1 MIYLIKSFGYTE
13 GRGYFDLLKIG
24 YTRDNNY
31 KSRLMTYK
39 YHNPTCE
46 LLYFIPEA
54 TEVDEDNLQY
64 YFRDYQ
70 FINNS
75 FSSSEWFYYNDEIVD
90 YFKTHTTRESLS
102 SLPNSPSNKRSAF
115 REYRREVVDIVKY
128 VLNVRFIE
136 GSIDVLDSFRQIDN
150 MVDHIIDEL
159 HIRTISRV
167 WEYVKDTFGILPKE
181 INSIEDNELRN
192 EVGDFMI
199 KFGKAKFYTDKMR
212 LLCESGLSEKA
223 LSLVLKQIPIDY
235 STYYIALGSERLK
248 ARGYKRGE
256 LEKEYISQKESV
268 SGSLKEVLILNNFVV
283 GERYSVK
290 SVKEKLKELYSQNNI
305 KTTPKAV
312 ELFNYFDI
320 MKTRVKDE
328 TTGKFIDAYRIL
340 KKKINVLS

>member
-13 GRGYFDLLKIG
+13 GKGYFDLLKIG

-31 KSRLMTYK
+31 KSRLMTYR

-46 LLYFIPEA
+46 LLYIIPEA

-70 FINNS
+70 FIHNS
-75 FSSSEWFYYNDEIVD
+75 FSSSEWFYYKDEIVD

-223 LSLVLKQIPIDY
+223 LSLVLKQIPLDY
-235 STYYIALGSERLK
+235 STFYYTLGPERM
-248 ARGYKRGE
+248 RTFGYQKSK
-256 LEKEYISQKESV
+256 LEKEYILTKENSFGGTLCKV
-268 SGSLKEVLILNNFVV
+268 ILSNFKLGDRLTLAEIKETLKNL
-283 GERYSVK
+283 Y
-290 SVKEKLKELYSQNNI
+290 KENNI
-305 KTTPKAV
+305 NSSPKAKII
-312 ELFNYFDI
+312 ENYFNVK
-320 MKTRVKDE
+320 KTKVKNSE
-328 TTGKFIDAYRIL
+328 GKFVDGYEL
-340 KKKINVLS
+340 LSKKEN

>member
-13 GRGYFDLLKIG
+13 GKGYFDLLKIG
-24 YTRDNNY
+24 YTGDNNY
-31 KSRLMTYK
+31 KSRLMTYR

-46 LLYFIPEA
+46 LLYIIPEA

-70 FINNS
+70 FIHNS
-75 FSSSEWFYYNDEIVD
+75 FSSSEWFYYKDEIVD

-167 WEYVKDTFGILPKE
+167 WEYVKDTFGIFPKE

-199 KFGKAKFYTDKMR
+199 KFGKAKFYTDKMK

-223 LSLVLKQIPIDY
+223 LSLVLKQIPLDY
-235 STYYIALGSERLK
+235 STYYTTLGPSKIKSLSYQKSRLVSESNK
-248 ARGYKRGE
+248 
-256 LEKEYISQKESV
+256 
-268 SGSLKEVLILNNFVV
+268 ILNNTKISDDVIKNSFLKVFKL
-283 GERYSVK
+283 GSRITLSEAKSLISNIYLELGLNKTARAKDLEQFFEVK
-290 SVKEKLKELYSQNNI
+290 LVKIPKMDKRADGYEIISKKEN
-305 KTTPKAV
+305 
-312 ELFNYFDI
+312 
-320 MKTRVKDE
+320 
-328 TTGKFIDAYRIL
+328 
-340 KKKINVLS
+340 

>member
-13 GRGYFDLLKIG
+13 GKGYFDLLKIG

-46 LLYFIPEA
+46 LLYIIPEA

-70 FINNS
+70 FIHNS
-75 FSSSEWFYYNDEIVD
+75 FSSSEWFYYKDEIVD

-223 LSLVLKQIPIDY
+223 LSLVLKQIPLDY
-235 STYYIALGSERLK
+235 STYYTTLGPSKIKSLSYQKSRLVSESNK
-248 ARGYKRGE
+248 
-256 LEKEYISQKESV
+256 
-268 SGSLKEVLILNNFVV
+268 ILNNTKISDDVIKDSFLKVFKL
-283 GERYSVK
+283 GSRITLSEAKSLISNIYLELGLNKTARAKDLEQFFEVK
-290 SVKEKLKELYSQNNI
+290 LVKIPKMDKRADGYELLSKKE
-305 KTTPKAV
+305 
-312 ELFNYFDI
+312 D
-320 MKTRVKDE
+320 
-328 TTGKFIDAYRIL
+328 
-340 KKKINVLS
+340 

>member
-13 GRGYFDLLKIG
+13 GKGYFDLLKIG

-46 LLYFIPEA
+46 LLYIIPEA

-70 FINNS
+70 FIHNS
-75 FSSSEWFYYNDEIVD
+75 FSSSEWFYYKDEIVD

-199 KFGKAKFYTDKMR
+199 KFKSFPHFTDKMR

-223 LSLVLKQIPIDY
+223 LSLVLKQVPLDY
-235 STYYIALGSERLK
+235 STYYTTLGPSKIKSLSYQKSRLVSESNK
-248 ARGYKRGE
+248 
-256 LEKEYISQKESV
+256 
-268 SGSLKEVLILNNFVV
+268 ILNNTKISDDVIKDSFLKVFKL
-283 GERYSVK
+283 GSRITLSEAKSLISKIYLELGLNKTARAKDLEQFFEVK
-290 SVKEKLKELYSQNNI
+290 LVKIPKMDKRADGYEIISKKE
-305 KTTPKAV
+305 
-312 ELFNYFDI
+312 E
-320 MKTRVKDE
+320 
-328 TTGKFIDAYRIL
+328 
-340 KKKINVLS
+340 

>member
-1 MIYLIKSFGYTE
+1 MIYLIKSFSYTE
-13 GRGYFDLLKIG
+13 DKGYFDLLKIG
-24 YTRDNNY
+24 YTGDNNY
-31 KSRLMTYK
+31 KSRLMTYR

-46 LLYFIPEA
+46 LLYIIPEA

-70 FINNS
+70 FIHNS
-75 FSSSEWFYYNDEIVD
+75 FSSSEWFYYKDEIVD

-192 EVGDFMI
+192 EVGDFMV

-223 LSLVLKQIPIDY
+223 LSLVLKQIPLDY
-235 STYYIALGSERLK
+235 STYYIALGPSKIKSLSYQKSRLVSESNK
-248 ARGYKRGE
+248 
-256 LEKEYISQKESV
+256 
-268 SGSLKEVLILNNFVV
+268 ILNNTKISDDVIKDSFLKVFKL
-283 GERYSVK
+283 GSRITLSEAKSLISNIYLELGLNKTARAKDLEQFFEVK
-290 SVKEKLKELYSQNNI
+290 LVKIPKMDKRADGYEIISKKEN
-305 KTTPKAV
+305 
-312 ELFNYFDI
+312 
-320 MKTRVKDE
+320 
-328 TTGKFIDAYRIL
+328 
-340 KKKINVLS
+340 

>member
-13 GRGYFDLLKIG
+13 GKGYFDLLKIG

-39 YHNPTCE
+39 YHSPTCE
-46 LLYFIPEA
+46 LLYIIPEA

-70 FINNS
+70 FIHNS

-159 HIRTISRV
+159 HIRTVSRV

-223 LSLVLKQIPIDY
+223 LSLVLSQIPIDY
-235 STYYIALGSERLK
+235 STFYNTLGPERIKALGYQKSK
-248 ARGYKRGE
+248 
-256 LEKEYISQKESV
+256 LEKECILTKENSFGGTLCKVILSNFKLGDRLTLAEIKEILKNLYYFPYINSS
-268 SGSLKEVLILNNFVV
+268 
-283 GERYSVK
+283 
-290 SVKEKLKELYSQNNI
+290 
-305 KTTPKAV
+305 PKAKIL
-312 ELFNYFDI
+312 ENYFNVK
-320 MKTRVKDE
+320 KTKVKNSE
-328 TTGKFIDAYRIL
+328 GKFVDGYEL
-340 KKKINVLS
+340 LSKKEN

>member
-1 MIYLIKSFGYTE
+1 MIYLIKSSAYNKE
-13 GRGYFDLLKIG
+13 GNYIDILKIG

-31 KSRLMTYK
+31 KSRFMTYR

-46 LLYFIPEA
+46 LLYIIPEA

-70 FINNS
+70 FIHNS
-75 FSSSEWFYYNDEIVD
+75 FSSSEWFYYKDEIVD
-90 YFKTHTTRESLS
+90 YFKTHTTRESLY

-181 INSIEDNELRN
+181 INSIEDSELRN

-199 KFGKAKFYTDKMR
+199 KFSKAKFYTDKMR
-212 LLCESGLSEKA
+212 LLCESKLSEKA
-223 LSLVLKQIPIDY
+223 LSLVLKQVPIDY
-235 STYYIALGSERLK
+235 STYYIALGPDKIRAISYQRSKLI
-248 ARGYKRGE
+248 
-256 LEKEYISQKESV
+256 KEYES
-268 SGSLKEVLILNNFVV
+268 SKNIENTIGILNEIILSNFKI
-283 GERYSVK
+283 GDRLTLSEIK
-290 SVKEKLKELYSQNNI
+290 NKLRELFRDNI
-305 KTTPKAV
+305 DLSPKAKIL
-312 ELFNYFDI
+312 EDYFEVK
-320 MKTRVKDE
+320 KTKVKNPE
-328 TTGKFIDAYRIL
+328 GKFVDGYELL
-340 KKKINVLS
+340 KIKE

>member
-13 GRGYFDLLKIG
+13 GKGYFDLLKIG
-24 YTRDNNY
+24 YTGDNNY
-31 KSRLMTYK
+31 KSRLMTYR

-46 LLYFIPEA
+46 LLYIIPEA

-70 FINNS
+70 FIHNS
-75 FSSSEWFYYNDEIVD
+75 FSSSEWFYYKDEIVD

-223 LSLVLKQIPIDY
+223 LSLVLSQIPPNY
-235 STYYIALGSERLK
+235 STFYNTLGPERIKALGYQKSK
-248 ARGYKRGE
+248 
-256 LEKEYISQKESV
+256 LEKDLQD
-268 SGSLKEVLILNNFVV
+268 ILNINSNFSDIQNKVLAEFHV
-283 GERYSVK
+283 GQKIPLAEIK
-290 SVKEKLKELYSQNNI
+290 QKLKDIYCE
-305 KTTPKAV
+305 
-312 ELFNYFDI
+312 FNYNKTAKATDLIDFFEVSECLL
-320 MKTRVKDE
+320 TRVVDGE
-328 TTGKFIDAYRIL
+328 
-340 KKKINVLS
+340 KKRVKGYELLSKKEE

>member
-13 GRGYFDLLKIG
+13 GKGYFDLLKIG

-46 LLYFIPEA
+46 LLYIIPEA

-70 FINNS
+70 FIHNS

-159 HIRTISRV
+159 HIRTVSRV

-235 STYYIALGSERLK
+235 STFYTTLGPERMRTFGYQKSKLERECILTKENSFGGTLCNIILSNFKLGDRLTLAEIKETLK
-248 ARGYKRGE
+248 NLYKE
-256 LEKEYISQKESV
+256 
-268 SGSLKEVLILNNFVV
+268 
-283 GERYSVK
+283 
-290 SVKEKLKELYSQNNI
+290 NNI
-305 KTTPKAV
+305 NSSPKAKIL
-312 ELFNYFDI
+312 ENYFNVK
-320 MKTRVKDE
+320 KTKVKNSE
-328 TTGKFIDAYRIL
+328 GKFVDGYEL
-340 KKKINVLS
+340 LSKKEN

>member
-13 GRGYFDLLKIG
+13 DKGYFDLLKIG

-31 KSRLMTYK
+31 KSRLMTYR

-46 LLYFIPEA
+46 LLYIIPEA
-54 TEVDEDNLQY
+54 TEIDEDNLQY

-70 FINNS
+70 FIHNS

-159 HIRTISRV
+159 HIRTISKV
-167 WEYVKDTFGILPKE
+167 WEYVRDTFGILPKE

-223 LSLVLKQIPIDY
+223 LSLVLKQIPLDY
-235 STYYIALGSERLK
+235 STYYTTLGPSKIKSLSYQKSRLVSESNK
-248 ARGYKRGE
+248 
-256 LEKEYISQKESV
+256 
-268 SGSLKEVLILNNFVV
+268 ILNNTKISDDVIKNSFLKVFKL
-283 GERYSVK
+283 GSRITLSEAKSLISNIYLELGLNKTARAKDLEQFFEVK
-290 SVKEKLKELYSQNNI
+290 LVKIPKMDKRADGYEIISKKEN
-305 KTTPKAV
+305 
-312 ELFNYFDI
+312 
-320 MKTRVKDE
+320 
-328 TTGKFIDAYRIL
+328 
-340 KKKINVLS
+340 